1 MHPMHPLLFDA
12 IVAFGFAGVLFAGY
26 YYVIRSPPWWLVTI
40 AVLALLAST
49 ALLVAS
55 AVVDFKSSPIRRQL
69 APTMLMSFGSA
80 WALFVVLRRDY
91 RFRTGARQ
99 KGAAVRARKAGV
111 GARAIRQAAASTRRA
126 CVAWRAASKD

>member
-1 MHPMHPLLFDA
+1 MHPLLVDA
-12 IVAFGFAGVLFAGY
+12 IVAFGFAGILFAGY
-26 YYVIRSPPWWLVTI
+26 YYIIRSPPWWLVTI

-55 AVVDFKSSPIRRQL
+55 AVVDFKSRPIRRQL

-91 RFRTGARQ
+91 RFRTGARR
-99 KGAAVRARKAGV
+99 KGAVVRARKARIGV
-111 GARAIRQAAASTRRA
+111 RALRQSAVSARR
-126 CVAWRAASKD
+126 VYGLWRDASKD

>member
-1 MHPMHPLLFDA
+1 MHPLLVDA

-55 AVVDFKSSPIRRQL
+55 AVVDFKSRPIRRQL

-80 WALFVVLRRDY
+80 WALFVVLRRDF

-99 KGAAVRARKAGV
+99 RGAPVRARKAGV
-111 GARAIRQAAASTRRA
+111 GARAMRQAAASTKRA
-126 CVAWRAASKD
+126 FAAWRAASKD